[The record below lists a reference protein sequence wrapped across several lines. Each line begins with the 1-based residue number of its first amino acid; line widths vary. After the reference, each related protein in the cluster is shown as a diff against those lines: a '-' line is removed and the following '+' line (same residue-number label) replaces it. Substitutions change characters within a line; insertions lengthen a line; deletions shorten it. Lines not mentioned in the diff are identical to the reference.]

1 VRPWTLLL
9 PVLGGLAAWAGE
21 ATPLTLSATTD
32 LLTWHDL
39 LATGPSRFT
48 PTPRPGQYQYSLSL
62 QGNLGPWTGGATL
75 RDVNFYQ
82 PNPKITLDRAT
93 TTLYKKYL
101 KFDASHWNLQ
111 AGDFNTMLGR
121 GLVLS
126 VIQNPAILKEDT
138 IDGGDARYRSGRL
151 EVHALGGT
159 VTTEQQD
166 QSWRVSG
173 FEATVRFLPGNRLG
187 VRAGTIQDGRAPSFG
202 APPLGLRQSRSVSL
216 AGEDLLGSVNYYVE
230 LGHIDF
236 RDQRLPLWPTPVD
249 PRKGDG
255 GYGSLSW
262 HRQGWFLMA
271 EAKHYE
277 NFDNQLNNPPLADRD
292 TEKNDLHDASGRR
305 LYAQYSFGSPD
316 LTAFLSAGGYREE
329 TLEGRNVYGGFKLQD
344 CFDRL
349 DMTYTYG
356 LRTVQ
361 YLEKKTDATLTWRFT
376 PVWSLDLTLRDK
388 RNRPSGA
395 DPYEETDLTVQVA
408 RSPRFSAYLMQQRSS
423 LAVFDATRLYY
434 GGVRVNFRKGSYLDL
449 SAGRLRGGEVC
460 ASGQCITLPPF
471 KGWKAAA
478 HVRW

>member
-1 VRPWTLLL
+1 MTPRALLL
-9 PVLGGLAAWAGE
+9 PVLAGLAAWAGE
-21 ATPLTLSATTD
+21 ATPPTLSATTD
-32 LLTWHDL
+32 LIHWHDL
-39 LATGPSRFT
+39 LATGPNRFS
-48 PTPRPGQYQYSLSL
+48 PTPRPGQFQYSLSL
-62 QGNLGPWTGGATL
+62 QGNQGPWTGGLTL
-75 RDVNFYQ
+75 RDVNFHQ
-82 PNPKITLDRAT
+82 PNPTITLDRAT
-93 TTLYKKYL
+93 TTIYKKYL
-101 KFDASHWNLQ
+101 KFDASRWNLQ

-151 EVHALGGT
+151 ELHALGGT
-159 VTTEQQD
+159 VTTGQQD
-166 QSWRVSG
+166 QSWRVAG
-173 FEATVRFLPGNRLG
+173 CEATAEFLPGNRLG
-187 VRAGTIQDGRAPSFG
+187 VRAGTIQDGRLPGFG
-202 APPLGLRQSRSVSL
+202 APVGLRQSRSFSL
-216 AGEDLLGSVNYYVE
+216 AGQDLLGCVNYYAE

-236 RDQRLPLWPTPVD
+236 RDQHRQAWNSSD
-249 PRKGDG
+249 PGKGDG

-262 HRQGWFLMA
+262 HRRAWFLMA
-271 EAKHYE
+271 EAKHYK

-292 TEKNDLHDASGRR
+292 TEKNNLLDASGRR

-316 LTAFLSAGGYREE
+316 LTALLSAGSYREE
-329 TLEGRNVYGGFKLQD
+329 TLEGHNVYGGFKLQD

-356 LRTVQ
+356 LRTVR
-361 YLEKKTDATLTWRFT
+361 YLEKRTDATLTWRFT

-388 RNRPSGA
+388 RNRPPGA
-395 DPYEETDLTVQVA
+395 DPYAETDLTVQVA

-478 HVRW
+478 HVHW